1 MLKIIAIFVLL
12 ALNNT
17 STNTTSLNNSSIND
31 TLLNNS
37 SMDDDWF
44 NKSSKLNFALPRD
57 LLLDIIMY
65 EDVEQAGEKFRA
77 EKTMTDPFSRSI
89 IPRVIDNPEPA
100 SPDPELVNDKPERG
114 CSEPVCTEDGIC
126 NVVCSD

>member
-44 NKSSKLNFALPRD
+44 NKSSKLDFALPLD
-57 LLLDIIMY
+57 LLLDIVMY
-65 EDVEQAGEKFRA
+65 EDIEQAGEKFRA
-77 EKTMTDPFSRSI
+77 KKQLTDLFSRSI
-89 IPRVIDNPEPA
+89 NPRETDNSEP
-100 SPDPELVNDKPERG
+100 SSDDPQLANGKSERG
-114 CSEPVCTEDGIC
+114 CSEPVCTEDEIC